1 MKPALPL
8 SLPGASPRH
17 DRQASAARGRVA
29 AAVLR
34 ALLRYGRAHRG
45 WFFKGT
51 AAALAVVA
59 GRLSLPLP
67 LKSLTD
73 VWTGAAAPAL
83 LPAALDPA
91 LALGGAFFAL
101 ILLLGGADHLERFYF
116 ARFTIHT
123 ANDLRA
129 AALAAALARESRP
142 ATGDLLARLL
152 GDTGR
157 VKSGMDGFL
166 VQVATNGAVFA
177 GMTAV
182 LAVIEPA
189 LGLIFVAA
197 GLLIAAVTAH
207 AAARVLRIALDHR
220 EREAQFANRVRDAL
234 EAEPAAAA
242 DMRRGDPSEEAQLT
256 HAQGVA
262 TWATH
267 AIFGAAVLAALA
279 AGSNAVAAGRIG
291 VAEMVLFM
299 MYALMMRGPLV
310 RLARQGAKSG
320 RILAAGHRLL
330 QLIETPAKEPR

>member
-1 MKPALPL
+1 MKPALPFRVFAAA
-8 SLPGASPRH
+8 LPTQDASTR
-17 DRQASAARGRVA
+17 RGRVA
-29 AAVLR
+29 TAVLR
-34 ALLRYGRAHRG
+34 GLLRYGRAHRA
-45 WFFKGT
+45 WFFKGA

-73 VWTGAAAPAL
+73 VWTGIATSAL

-207 AAARVLRIALDHR
+207 AAARVLRISLAHR
-220 EREAQFANRVRDAL
+220 EREAQFANRVRDAI
-234 EAEPAAAA
+234 EAEDATC
-242 DMRRGDPSEEAQLT
+242 DLRRGDPGEEAQLT
-256 HAQGVA
+256 HAQGVT

-267 AIFGAAVLAALA
+267 AIFGVAVLAALA
-279 AGSNAVAAGRIG
+279 AGSAAVAAGRVG

-320 RILAAGHRLL
+320 RILAAGYRLL
-330 QLIETPAKEPR
+330 QLTETPAKEPR